1 MSEYADRHARLWQ
14 LWEDRGRGPVI
25 PVIPQYERPDYGYCP
40 ARTKDYAFRKE
51 E

>member
-25 PVIPQYERPDYGYCP
+25 PVPQYERPDYGYCP